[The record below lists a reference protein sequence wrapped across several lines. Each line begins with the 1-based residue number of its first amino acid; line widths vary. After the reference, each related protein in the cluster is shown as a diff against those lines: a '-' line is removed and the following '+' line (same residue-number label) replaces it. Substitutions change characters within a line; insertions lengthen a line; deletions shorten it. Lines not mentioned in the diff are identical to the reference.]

1 MGKPEEVRVE
11 VADLIL
17 ANSAAGG
24 EGGSGGDAGIRRAVS
39 LRCLVVLALGSC
51 VLLSAIFWFPPF
63 RSRRSGFV
71 PDDPDSL
78 HGELLFH
85 DAFLGLVL
93 AGQDD
98 HGFWLC
104 G

>member
-11 VADLIL
+11 VADLVL
-17 ANSAAGG
+17 ANSAA
-24 EGGSGGDAGIRRAVS
+24 GGDAGIRRAVS

-78 HGELLFH
+78 HG
-85 DAFLGLVL
+85 
-93 AGQDD
+93 QDD
-98 HGFWLC
+98 HDFWLC

>member
-11 VADLIL
+11 VADLVL

-78 HGELLFH
+78 HG
-85 DAFLGLVL
+85 
-93 AGQDD
+93 QDD

>member
-1 MGKPEEVRVE
+1 MGKPVEVRVE
-11 VADLIL
+11 VPDLVL

-24 EGGSGGDAGIRRAVS
+24 EGGRGGDAGIRRAVS
-39 LRCLVVLALGSC
+39 VKCLVVLALGSC

-78 HGELLFH
+78 HECIREADKYKRFH
-85 DAFLGLVL
+85 GDTTGY
-93 AGQDD
+93 
-98 HGFWLC
+98 C
-104 G
+104 